1 MIKSQKIP
9 RLSPALSEL
18 SERELSRDRVSDHE
32 HPKGRSELLESKA
45 TMKRPPQTEEVF
57 KRFEIGLY
65 EAALRSNPN
74 NVEALRSLGYI
85 YSSEGLHDK
94 AVEIDKRLV
103 RLLPEESIVHY
114 NLACSY
120 SQLNNLEGALSELEM
135 SMLLGYN
142 DWKHMDG
149 DKDLDNLKKDPAT
162 SKYWPP

>member
-1 MIKSQKIP
+1 MTLSADTITVMQKSQKIP
-9 RLSPALSEL
+9 RLSPEL
-18 SERELSRDRVSDHE
+18 
-32 HPKGRSELLESKA
+32 SELLESKA
-45 TMKRPPQTEEVF
+45 TMKRLPQTEEIF

-103 RLLPEESIVHY
+103 RLLPDESIVHY

-120 SQLNNLEGALSELEM
+120 SQLNNLEGALNELEM

-149 DKDLDNLKKDPAT
+149 DKDLDNLKKDPRYQQILST
-162 SKYWPP
+162 LKKKYIV